1 MGILDAVAGRMG
13 FVRSSRLQTVA
24 REAVAEALH
33 EDRKR
38 GQVRVGAQL
47 ARRGFES
54 AKMGRLN
61 AGWTTEDQT
70 LNHNVMRDLR
80 VLRARSRQMARDND
94 YAKHF
99 LRMCKTNIV
108 GHAGVQLQVQALGND
123 GRIDELDSSL
133 LESLYAEFSR
143 PGNFEVTGKLARADC
158 ERLMIETVARD
169 GEMLIEEIW
178 GRGPFGYQLRMLD
191 PALLDFTMNKDL
203 DGDRKIRMGVELDA
217 MRKPVAYH
225 LLSQDANDPITGSYM
240 GSKHVRVVAENIIHA
255 FLVEDVDQIR
265 GVPWMHTILSRTN
278 QLHGFEEA
286 AVVAARVGA
295 SKMGFFKSPDGDM
308 SPLAGDSEGSGEGD
322 GGQGELI
329 EDAEPGHF
337 AHLPPGFEFQEFNPD
352 YPHAHYG
359 SFVKSCLR
367 GISAGLGVSYN
378 NLANDLEGVNYSSM
392 RAGTIEERELWKA
405 LQGWLI
411 GQVHFRVYAN
421 WLKGGLASGR
431 IPLPATKYA
440 KFNAPVWQGRR
451 WPWVDPKNDVDTKI
465 AEINAGLTSRS
476 RVMREQGVDPEEVWL
491 ELEAEKKRLA
501 DILPQQNPPQSGFAA
516 SGGPND
522 NGNN

>member
-1 MGILDAVAGRMG
+1 MGILDAFAGRMG
-13 FVRSSRLQTVA
+13 FVRASRLESVA

-38 GQVRVGAQL
+38 VGTRVAAAQ
-47 ARRGFES
+47 ARRGFEA
-54 AKMGRLN
+54 AKIGRLN
-61 AGWTTEDQT
+61 AGWTTEDLT
-70 LNHNVMRDLR
+70 LNHNVIRDLR
-80 VLRARSRQMARDND
+80 ILRARSRQMARDND

-108 GHAGVQLQVQALGND
+108 GHAGAQLQVHALGND
-123 GRIDELDSSL
+123 GKIDEADSSL
-133 LESLYAEFSR
+133 LEGLFSEFSR
-143 PGNFEVTGKLARADC
+143 PGNFEVTGKLSRADC
-158 ERLMIETVARD
+158 ERLMVETVARD

-191 PALLDFTMNKDL
+191 PALLDFALNRDL

-217 MRKPVAYH
+217 LRRPVAYH
-225 LLSQDANDPITGSYM
+225 LMSQDANDPITGTYM
-240 GSKHVRVVAENIIHA
+240 GSKHVRVPAEAIIHA

-265 GVPWMHTILSRTN
+265 GVPWMHTILNRTN

-295 SKMGFFKSPDGDM
+295 SKMGFFKSPDGDL
-308 SPLAGDSEGSGEGD
+308 SPLAGGEEATGEGD

-337 AHLPPGFEFQEFNPD
+337 SHLPPGFDFVGFTPD

-359 SFVKSCLR
+359 VFVKSCLR
-367 GISAGLGVSYN
+367 GIAAGLGVSYN

-421 WLKGGLASGR
+421 WLKGGLTTGR
-431 IPLPATKYA
+431 IPLPASKYA

-465 AEINAGLTSRS
+465 AEIGAGLTSRS
-476 RVMREQGVDPEEVWL
+476 RVMREQGVDPEEVWR

-501 DILPQQNPPQSGFAA
+501 DILPQQNPPAGGFAA
-516 SGGPND
+516 SGGSNAG
-522 NGNN
+522 NG

>member
-1 MGILDAVAGRMG
+1 MGIFDAVAGRMG
-13 FVRSSRLQTVA
+13 FVRASRLETVA

-38 GQVRVGAQL
+38 GQARVGAQL
-47 ARRGFES
+47 ARRGFEA

-108 GHAGVQLQVQALGND
+108 GHAGVQLQVHALGND
-123 GRIDELDSSL
+123 GKIDELDSSL
-133 LESLYAEFSR
+133 LESLFAEFSR

-203 DGDRKIRMGVELDA
+203 DGERKIRMGVELDA
-217 MRKPVAYH
+217 MRRPVAYH
-225 LLSQDANDPITGSYM
+225 LLSQDANDPMTGSYM

-295 SKMGFFKSPDGDM
+295 SKMGFFKSPDGDL
-308 SPLAGDSEGSGEGD
+308 SPLAGDSEGTGEGE
-322 GGQGELI
+322 GSQGELI

-337 AHLPPGFEFQEFNPD
+337 AHLPPGFDFVGFNPD

-431 IPLPATKYA
+431 IALPATKYA

-501 DILPQQNPPQSGFAA
+501 DILPQQNPPQSGFDA
-516 SGGPND
+516 SGGSNAG
-522 NGNN
+522 NG

>member
-1 MGILDAVAGRMG
+1 VGILDAVAGRMG
-13 FVRSSRLQTVA
+13 FVRASRLETAA
-24 REAVAEALH
+24 REAVSEALH

-38 GQVRVGAQL
+38 AGSRAVAAL
-47 ARRGFES
+47 TRRGFEA
-54 AKMGRLN
+54 AKIGRLN
-61 AGWTTEDQT
+61 AGWTTEDLN
-70 LNHNVMRDLR
+70 LNHNVLRVLR

-99 LRMCKTNIV
+99 LRMVKTNVV
-108 GHAGVQLQVQALGND
+108 GHNGVQLQVHALRDD
-123 GRIDELDSSL
+123 GQIDEADSSL
-133 LESLYAEFSR
+133 LEQRFIEFSR
-143 PGNFEVTGKLARADC
+143 PGNFEVTGKMSRADC
-158 ERLMIETVARD
+158 ERLMMESVACD
-169 GEMLIEEIW
+169 GELLIEEVW

-191 PALLDFTMNKDL
+191 PALLDFTLNKDL
-203 DGDRKIRMGVELDA
+203 GGDRKIRMGVELDEL
-217 MRKPVAYH
+217 RRPVAYH
-225 LLSQDANDPITGSYM
+225 LLSQEANDPITGTYM

-295 SKMGFFKSPDGDM
+295 SKMGFYESPDGDLG
-308 SPLAGDSEGSGEGD
+308 PLGDGEEGAGEGD
-322 GGQGELI
+322 AGGELY
-329 EDAEPGHF
+329 EEAEPGHF
-337 AHLPPGFEFQEFNPD
+337 GHLPPGYKFHEFNPD

-359 SFVKSCLR
+359 AFVKSCLR

-392 RAGTIEERELWKA
+392 RAGTVEEREVWKA
-405 LQGWLI
+405 LQGWFI

-421 WLKGGLASGR
+421 WLKGGLTTGR
-431 IPLPATKYA
+431 IPLPASKYA

-465 AEINAGLTSRS
+465 AEIGAGLTSRS
-476 RVMREQGVDPEEVWL
+476 RVMREQGVDPEEVWR

-501 DILPQQNPPQSGFAA
+501 DILPQQNPPAGGFAA
-516 SGGPND
+516 SGGSND
-522 NGNN
+522 SGNP